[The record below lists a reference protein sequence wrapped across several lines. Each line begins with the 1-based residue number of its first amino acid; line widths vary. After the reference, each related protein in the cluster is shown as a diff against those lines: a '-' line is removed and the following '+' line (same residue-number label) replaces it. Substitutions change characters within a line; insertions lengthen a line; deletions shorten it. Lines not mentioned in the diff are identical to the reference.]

1 MVQSL
6 GQISMNTVFK
16 VDGTDG
22 NPLIRI
28 DRNKEGKYELHWL
41 HPYAKCEIG
50 EFDSFLE
57 AEDAL
62 GKYYGYEN
70 ITEIR
75 Y

>member
-1 MVQSL
+1 
-6 GQISMNTVFK
+6 MNTVFR

-22 NPLIRI
+22 DPLIRI

-50 EFDSFLE
+50 
-57 AEDAL
+57 
-62 GKYYGYEN
+62 KYYGYDN

>member
-1 MVQSL
+1 MPSVLFRVNSL
-6 GQISMNTVFK
+6 
-16 VDGTDG
+16 DGD
-22 NPLIRI
+22 PLIKI
-28 DRNKEGKYELHWL
+28 VLNEKEKYELHWL

>member
-1 MVQSL
+1 
-6 GQISMNTVFK
+6 MNTVFR

-22 NPLIRI
+22 DPLIRI

-41 HPYAKCEIG
+41 HPYAS

-62 GKYYGYEN
+62 GKYYGYDN

-75 Y
+75 F